1 MTTMNTKT
9 RSNAE
14 RFGRWLGC
22 GWRGY
27 VRREQRA
34 VVWMVAQG
42 LPAGGAKALLW
53 VVKLVVLGVL
63 LYVAFW
69 LALLLL
75 FAVAVAWAAQ
85 NSAPPDEDEW
95 PFQTLDE
102 LSKTPGYDP
111 VLHND
116 IGHSDYVEEDED
128 R

>member
-1 MTTMNTKT
+1 MNTQT
-9 RSNAE
+9 SSIAE
-14 RFGRWLGC
+14 RFGRWLGR

-27 VRREQRA
+27 LRRERR
-34 VVWMVAQG
+34 VAGWLMARG
-42 LPAGGAKALLW
+42 LPAAGATALVWL
-53 VVKLVVLGVL
+53 VKLAFLGVL
-63 LYVAFW
+63 LYAAFW

-75 FAVAVAWAAQ
+75 FAVVAAWAVRD
-85 NSAPPDEDEW
+85 SARRDEDEW

-116 IGHSDYVEEDED
+116 IGHCDYVEENED

>member
-1 MTTMNTKT
+1 MSTTT
-9 RSNAE
+9 RSSTAE
-14 RFGRWLGC
+14 RLGHWLGR

-27 VRREQRA
+27 VLRERRA
-34 VVWMVAQG
+34 VVWMVAHG
-42 LPAGGAKALLW
+42 LPSSGAKALLW

-63 LYVAFW
+63 LYVVFW
-69 LALLLL
+69 LALFLL
-75 FAVAVAWAAQ
+75 FVVAIAWAAQ
-85 NSAPPDEDEW
+85 NSVPPDEDEW

-116 IGHSDYVEEDED
+116 IGHSDYVEEDEE